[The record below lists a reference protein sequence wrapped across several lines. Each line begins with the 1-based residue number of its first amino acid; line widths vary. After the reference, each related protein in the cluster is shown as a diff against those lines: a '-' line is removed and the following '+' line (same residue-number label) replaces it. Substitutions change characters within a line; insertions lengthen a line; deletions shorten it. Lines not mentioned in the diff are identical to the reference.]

1 MKSPRLTY
9 PGDNRRPDTPART
22 GARIIQTVT
31 LLLCAVLALVLFVS
45 ACSRDD
51 SSPTLSSGGQ
61 TTMAVQLT
69 LTSSGFAE
77 GQPIPKKYSC
87 DAENVSPSLKWSSVP
102 QNTKSI
108 ALIADDPDAP
118 AGTWVHWV
126 IYNIPPTTT
135 ELPEGLPATQS
146 VLNSALQG
154 TNDFRRV
161 GYGGPCPPRGN
172 PHRYFFKLYALDT
185 ALNLKAEA
193 TKKDLLGAMEG
204 HILAQGQLMGTYKRA

>member
-1 MKSPRLTY
+1 
-9 PGDNRRPDTPART
+9 
-22 GARIIQTVT
+22 
-31 LLLCAVLALVLFVS
+31 
-45 ACSRDD
+45 
-51 SSPTLSSGGQ
+51 
-61 TTMAVQLT
+61 MAVQLT
-69 LTSSGFAE
+69 LTSSGFTE
-77 GQPIPKKYSC
+77 GQPIPRKYSC
-87 DAENVSPSLKWSSVP
+87 DAENVSPPLKWSSVP
-102 QNTKSI
+102 QGTQSI

-126 IYNIPPTTT
+126 IYNLPSTTT
-135 ELPEGLPATQS
+135 DLPEGLPATES
-146 VLNSALQG
+146 VLSSALQG

-185 ALNLKAEA
+185 VLNLKAGA